1 MKINRKQIRYSLQ
14 LLLHLQKNK
23 VVDNQDGYAMLI
35 TSILAIL
42 MFSMLS
48 VYLFSANMYKSV
60 ANAVVDSGS
69 TFYAAESGMNQ
80 RASDVIGRFQ
90 GYAQPTGT
98 EPAGGDI
105 ATQMQSC
112 INNPNAAAGATVG
125 TGDLGCR
132 FTDYEYKESMWKAR
146 ALNRSTEEFRVD
158 PDVRYRVHSFVKR
171 ITTDLNPAIT
181 RVPPGENFAGLNM
194 QEYRYRL
201 YATAFKN
208 TSSQQ
213 SSAQTLLQMDFN
225 SRLIPLFQFAAFYQG
240 NMEVSSSSNMSLN
253 GPVHSNQSIYYGPG
267 GVLTVGQTT
276 AVGAIYKS
284 LIGAGCPSGA
294 GRAIQFAIGAAISTS
309 CTASTPMT
317 ATDISD
323 RNGLMINGAPLLGV
337 PAAGFLDTTGDYF
350 GKADLQVT
358 FDPNNVNA
366 HPYGFGLTAVRR
378 VAETATTAATATL
391 DVFSNEALRSL
402 RQPVMVVTQ
411 AHTSPTLAENKTVSL
426 NTMEWR
432 NLCTAAPSGINGLP
446 AGTIPG
452 KGANF
457 TSVASPNSLTGLPAS
472 LTGWNLGDAQLASNA
487 LRQAIAKSGTMLSF
501 TQVNGSNINS
511 FTTSSI
517 PTLPAL
523 NTAFSTELAAVTFS
537 SGDVAKKAAL
547 VGAVTPRQI
556 ANMAGN
562 CFLPPPMQV
571 LNTPAGTLPVGTAAA
586 NNLSQPD
593 RQETDVLNG
602 RLMRILQ
609 SNIHSLTV
617 WNRDGVY
624 SNPTGTGV
632 LPADGKVFA
641 RTAAVTDGSMP
652 DGSYDWMGMAAT
664 DRTEGGLVWHS
675 AVDAAVPEADRGV
688 IPPPAITIPP
698 TRPTYN
704 GISQYGFGF
713 SGGRWLPGPLT
724 IASDQ
729 IVYLQGD
736 LNNPGGVQ
744 PTANGDDVF
753 AGAVGS
759 AGANNFFQK
768 KPAAV
773 LGDAIA
779 VLSNNCVNSNGQMD
793 CFNVP
798 AGAAVRD
805 ATRTTVNSAFLSGTS
820 TGGGLNNYMRMME
833 NWHFGRAG
841 VQTATSEN
849 LGPTIFRYRGSFIS
863 TGPRQMVS
871 GIYRSGCSDGTGA
884 SIASATCFYNVPERD
899 FGFELAFNAAAGLP
913 PLTPSSVTLKQKVFR
928 RDYNSDRTQF

>member
-23 VVDNQDGYAMLI
+23 VVNNQDGYAMLI

-105 ATQMQSC
+105 AAQMQNC
-112 INNPNAAAGATVG
+112 ISNPNPNAAAGTTVG

-132 FTDYEYKESMWKAR
+132 FTDYEYKESMWKALS
-146 ALNRSTEEFRVD
+146 LNSSEEKFQVD

-181 RVPPGENFAGLNM
+181 RIPPGENFSGLNM

-253 GPVHSNQSIYYGPG
+253 GPVHSNQNIYYGPG

-276 AVGAIYKS
+276 AVGLIHKS
-284 LIGAGCPSGA
+284 LIAAGCSTGT
-294 GRAIQFAIGAAISTS
+294 GRSIQFAIGAAISTS
-309 CTASTPMT
+309 CNASEPMT
-317 ATDISD
+317 AGDITARD
-323 RNGLMINGAPLLGV
+323 GLMMNNAPFLRA
-337 PAAGFLDTTGDYF
+337 PAAGFLDTSGDYF
-350 GKADLQVT
+350 TKADLQVT

-366 HPYGFGLTAVRR
+366 HPYGFGMTAVRR
-378 VAETATTAATATL
+378 VAATPTTAATATP
-391 DVFSNEALRSL
+391 DVFRNEALRSL

-411 AHTSPTLAENKTVSL
+411 AHTSPTLAENKISSL

-432 NLCTAAPSGINGLP
+432 NLCTSPPSGINGLP
-446 AGTIPG
+446 VGTIPG

-457 TSVASPNSLTGLPAS
+457 TSAASPNSLVGLPAS
-472 LTGWNLGDAQLASNA
+472 LTGWNLGDAQLASDA

-501 TQVNGSNINS
+501 TQVNNSNINS
-511 FTTSSI
+511 LTTSSI
-517 PTLPAL
+517 PGLPAL
-523 NTAFSTELAAVTFS
+523 NTAFSTELAAITFS
-537 SGDVAKKAAL
+537 SGNVTKKAAL
-547 VGAVTPRQI
+547 TGAVTPRQI

-571 LNTPAGTLPVGTAAA
+571 LNTPLGTLPAGTAAA
-586 NNLSQPD
+586 NASSQPD
-593 RQETDVLNG
+593 RQETDVPNG

-609 SNIHSLTV
+609 SNINSLTV

-624 SNPTGTGV
+624 SNAVGTAV
-632 LPADGKVFA
+632 LPADGKVFN
-641 RTAAVTDGSMP
+641 RRAAVTDGSMP
-652 DGSYDWMGMAAT
+652 DGSYEWMGMAAT

-675 AVDAAVPEADRGV
+675 SVDTAVPAVQRGV
-688 IPPPAITIPP
+688 VINPAPAPP
-698 TRPTYN
+698 TNN
-704 GISQYGFGF
+704 GLSQYGFGF

-759 AGANNFFQK
+759 AGANNLLQK

-779 VLSNNCVNSNGQMD
+779 VLSNNCVNGDGQMD
-793 CFNVP
+793 CFNVNNGI
-798 AGAAVRD
+798 AFRD

-863 TGPRQMVS
+863 TGPRLMVS
-871 GIYRSGCSDGTGA
+871 GIYRSGCTPSV
-884 SIASATCFYNVPERD
+884 ASATCFYNVPERD

-928 RDYNSDRTQF
+928 RDYNTDRTQF